1 MTVLPL
7 RTPPTL
13 GRRAHEK
20 FIGARRSVATY
31 FLCPLSPM
39 ICLRFQIIHS
49 VMGADTDQRVLTD
62 VRVPIS
68 DLEESLVDETDDGGQ
83 AAGANA

>member
-1 MTVLPL
+1 
-7 RTPPTL
+7 
-13 GRRAHEK
+13 
-20 FIGARRSVATY
+20 
-31 FLCPLSPM
+31 M

-62 VRVPIS
+62 LRVPIS